1 MIKNEQ
7 EELEKIKIEIE
18 MANYLKYL
26 TGTTRDEEITRWKQS
41 KTAEEEA
48 RKLSESLRESPDSKL
63 FRKRKRAESLSNVVP
78 NASKQTLLPNAPN
91 NPTYNYTHQ
100 QTYYKHSQDSS
111 TPFQKTD
118 ENSNNHSNINHNTD
132 HNRQEEK
139 APQTG
144 KASQGRAFLQT
155 DSKEKNNL

>member
-1 MIKNEQ
+1 MNWKRLRQKLPIS
-7 EELEKIKIEIE
+7 
-18 MANYLKYL
+18 YLKHL
-26 TGTTRDEEITRWKQS
+26 TGTTRDEEITRWKQQS

-48 RKLSESLRESPDSKL
+48 RKLNESLRETATQNCSANENTQ
-63 FRKRKRAESLSNVVP
+63 RACL
-78 NASKQTLLPNAPN
+78 TLCLMLLNWCCYLTHQN

-100 QTYYKHSQDSS
+100 QIYYKHSQDSS

-118 ENSNNHSNINHNTD
+118 KNSNNHSNINHNTD

-144 KASQGRAFLQT
+144 KVFARKDVPPNGQ
-155 DSKEKNNL
+155 